1 NYLETGKWY
10 QNVDDPLSLAVAPM
24 LSYGP
29 NGPSSVEQPQTDKQ
43 VLSHTYYN
51 LAGMA
56 SSKPFDGVNIMVTR
70 YTDGTQTATKV
81 LR

>member
-1 NYLETGKWY
+1 
-10 QNVDDPLSLAVAPM
+10 M
-24 LSYGP
+24 LSYVASP
-29 NGPSSVEQPQTDKQ
+29 EDPSSIDQPNEDRQ

-56 SSKPFDGVNIMVTR
+56 SSHPFDGVNIVITR

-81 LR
+81 FK